1 MTSETTSIFSIR
13 DTINFIVDE
22 YARRH
27 KPAAGQLGLF
37 EKPEERQ
44 KPLFSKSVD
53 DEAGRWVTMR
63 GARVYISNDDGRIMK
78 GPKKL
83 IGKTKEQIEK
93 ESAGEEDSGKAPK
106 PKPLNEMGRISG
118 GRADNRQKKLFE
130 ELNPGFKFED
140 DEEEDFKTVEPVSS
154 SPAED
159 LTRPEWDQKVRDDI
173 RSIMGEVDY
182 DNADIDRLDGIDA
195 IDRAVGFAHDNNR
208 NYGNAISGLNDKW
221 IDSMPESSAE
231 ESGADDESPEFT
243 LDSTPAPS
251 PAKPEDFGK
260 SESTKQGAL
269 FDTGKGT
276 GDLKG
281 QELLFN
287 SDAGDLNNPK
297 TMENRAKSEIKTIDE
312 MKSMAPADL
321 QSYIMGLDSSFS
333 PSFRTEDWG
342 RLSRG
347 QGKRVGGMVMGG
359 MSSAPTGKK
368 TYIDDRWKDFPEL
381 SSDEK
386 AELSSLVQ
394 GNDNYLT
401 SAYYKARTAGLN
413 HDQAASFLAGMGDF
427 KGGQVLS
434 DLLNETGEFSE
445 SKQDD
450 GPQDGD
456 TNEIGLTFRNG
467 RWHRDGEEINPAD
480 IAAKARENG
489 ESIWTAAKRELG
501 LNSMGEIPPELRKE
515 LGDAMAATSA
525 GKAPEVKP
533 PSPGRQRAMERQE
546 EKQQA
551 EESPVPVI
559 PAAAIDV
566 PAASEPPAP
575 VKPATTR
582 GGVKDFGEYIPGAR
596 KERAKK
602 LGPRETKEDS
612 DGEKEKKPGWK
623 NRYSVS
629 EIASSS
635 TRSEVGKFHVTDSRS
650 KDYFGQNK
658 SLGVFNTREEAE
670 AAIPQLEVNRN
681 HSIRRLNEGQPKDQA
696 EWDKYVEAKN
706 AWAKRFETSTAEEA
720 RNIPFP
726 DRPERVGEEYAIV
739 RNVSD
744 KKRPTVKGGFSSQAE
759 AEKWMKEN
767 PESII
772 EHQFPSYETYQYLD
786 RVERSGPEFRKSNVD
801 PEDFQKAFKTHGGQF
816 GKWNSGK
823 DGQTSLNH
831 AYDSF
836 HDLADVLGVAPEA
849 VSLNGK
855 LAMAFGA
862 RGTGGKD
869 SARAHYEP
877 GLDVINLTKMKGAGS
892 LAHEWAHALDFGIA
906 KETNQGRKELS
917 GATAIQEKFLK
928 TRPEVREAL
937 KNLTDAMFTTDV
949 ELKKDAGKEGKA
961 VDRQKEAI
969 RTMVGSLEKGWTS
982 TYGKKKKPLD
992 ETESAR
998 WNELK
1003 ERLVNGDMGEVT
1015 WKSSDRGYGG
1025 RYSSDLLE
1033 EMNGMHKKV
1042 TGRSFMTNDDNSAG
1056 KNIYWAAKRLQD
1068 AEGRLKEAQSSEVKT
1083 GRTRSS
1089 FMNEAIDLDGTSKG
1103 DYYTQP
1109 EEMFARAFESYV
1121 HDKLESSG
1129 RRSDY
1134 LIGKG
1139 KTDNRVY
1146 RAFGMPGPF
1155 PEGEER
1161 KKINAAFD
1169 NFFEKLRGNELK
1181 AAEKKSGGVEKYSRT
1196 SYNVAAS
1203 EAMHTIV
1210 DRYCQDEPV
1219 MVDKY
1224 AHPLIH
1230 AAVGAGAMA
1239 LANKAFRSGPLR
1251 SVAHAAIAAAMS
1263 AWMSSAMAANGV
1275 QPSQAP
1281 SSPDANAVHV
1291 SPAASPFMNQQAGNN
1306 VVNQIVQN
1314 AINQNAAKAQAA
1326 ATAPPSP
1333 AQVSAHSISSAAAGK
1348 AGVPGVRP
1356 LTGGNAV
1363 GIPGRVQVV
1372 TPASPNQSQSAG
1384 KEGAES
1390 GKLPVT
1396 EPADGSGSGSF
1407 NADHPRH
1414 PAGATGS
1421 KGGEFA
1427 PKGEGESGSSS
1438 DGSSP
1443 SAPETSSSPAVGDS
1457 PDESPS
1463 PRNYPDNLNKPASE
1477 QTDYSPPER
1486 SIDPPKIDKPI
1497 HTGERQSRKAAW
1509 EQHLKG
1515 VSEMIVEKKES
1526 AKAEKKQ
1533 AKELAKA
1540 TSFNPAE
1547 LSSPMADDIEPIGEA
1562 PKEEDFDS
1570 AKDYENALE
1579 KHNRSKGAK
1588 QATIKKRSSADLIP
1602 EIAGQYDL
1610 DHSTLQQAVDDEIQ
1624 MLLPYHNRKEEAR
1637 QYISKMG
1644 WNARRINQAEDRG
1657 MDSDSGNFDYVASQ
1671 WAGMF
1676 PEIAG
1681 SDESEWVAKM
1691 WDLSKEGAQDPPSA
1705 SDEELVNRV
1714 AKRLSESGAS
1724 SSSAEEEGFE
1734 YADAGPV
1741 SGQPGDVDYTPFHR
1755 KAVVDLIV
1763 DRYMR
1768 LAGIA

>member
-1 MTSETTSIFSIR
+1 MTAPSSPYQFAIR
-13 DTINFIVDE
+13 DIVNSIVDE
-22 YARRH
+22 YARKH
-27 KPAAGQLGLF
+27 KPASGQLGLF

-44 KPLFSKSVD
+44 KPLFSKKVD
-53 DEAGRWVTMR
+53 NEAGRWVTMR
-63 GARVYISNDDGRIMK
+63 GARVFISGEDGRIMK
-78 GPKKL
+78 GPKRL
-83 IGKTKEQIEK
+83 MGKTREQIEQ
-93 ESAGEEDSGKAPK
+93 EGSAGKGEAPK
-106 PKPLNEMGRISG
+106 PKPLAELGRIKG

-130 ELNPGFKFED
+130 ELNPGFKFDED
-140 DEEEDFKTVEPVSS
+140 DDVKTVAPAVVPVAAQAPP
-154 SPAED
+154 SPADDVDPISALTDNVLHLRPGHRFEQLQLSLGVNKPAMGKKGTKNVQDALRKIPGGNVIAAMLATGSEHGSLVEFDSNGFPQIGNDAFQRAVDGKFSRED
-159 LTRPEWDQKVRDDI
+159 L
-173 RSIMGEVDY
+173 
-182 DNADIDRLDGIDA
+182 NAAKEFLET
-195 IDRAVGFAHDNNR
+195 
-208 NYGNAISGLNDKW
+208 NYSNSTEFGNVNQYRWLSGVASVAK
-221 IDSMPESSAE
+221 PKPAE
-231 ESGADDESPEFT
+231 KNEEPTFSLS
-243 LDSTPAPS
+243 STPAPA
-251 PAKPEDFGK
+251 PAKSADFGK
-260 SESTKQGAL
+260 SDSTKQGAL
-269 FDTGKGT
+269 FDTGKNT
-276 GDLKG
+276 KDLKG

-297 TMENRAKSEIKTIDE
+297 TMENKAQAK
-312 MKSMAPADL
+312 
-321 QSYIMGLDSSFS
+321 
-333 PSFRTEDWG
+333 
-342 RLSRG
+342 
-347 QGKRVGGMVMGG
+347 
-359 MSSAPTGKK
+359 
-368 TYIDDRWKDFPEL
+368 
-381 SSDEK
+381 
-386 AELSSLVQ
+386 
-394 GNDNYLT
+394 
-401 SAYYKARTAGLN
+401 
-413 HDQAASFLAGMGDF
+413 
-427 KGGQVLS
+427 
-434 DLLNETGEFSE
+434 
-445 SKQDD
+445 DD

-456 TNEIGLTFRNG
+456 KNETGLTFRNG
-467 RWHRDGEEINPAD
+467 RWHRDGQEIYPAD
-480 IAAKARENG
+480 IAAKARGNG
-489 ESIWTAAKRELG
+489 ENIWTAAKRELG
-501 LNSMGEIPPELRKE
+501 VNSMGEIPPALRKE

-533 PSPGRQRAMERQE
+533 PSPGRQKAMEKQE
-546 EKQQA
+546 AKQKA
-551 EESPVPVI
+551 EESPAVPV
-559 PAAAIDV
+559 
-566 PAASEPPAP
+566 ASPTA
-575 VKPATTR
+575 TR
-582 GGVKDFGEYIPGAR
+582 GGVKDFGEYIPGSR

-602 LGPRETKEDS
+602 LGPREKKEDS
-612 DGEKEKKPGWK
+612 EGDKEKKPGWK

-635 TRSEVGKFHVTDSRS
+635 NRSEVGKFHVTDSRS

-658 SLGVFNTREEAE
+658 SLGVFSTREEAE
-670 AAIPQLEVNRN
+670 AAVPQLEVNRN
-681 HSIRRLNEGQPKDQA
+681 HSIRRINEGQPKDQA

-706 AWAKRFETSTAEEA
+706 AWAKRFETATAEEA
-720 RNIPFP
+720 RKIPFP

-836 HDLADVLGVAPEA
+836 HDLADVLGVSPEA
-849 VSLNGK
+849 ISLNGK

-877 GLDVINLTKMKGAGS
+877 ALDVINLTKMKGAGS

-906 KETNQGRKELS
+906 KETNQGRRELS
-917 GATAIQEKFLK
+917 GATAIQEKYLK
-928 TRPEVREAL
+928 TRPEVREAM
-937 KNLTDAMFTTDV
+937 KNLTDAMFTTEV

-969 RTMVGSLEKGWTS
+969 RSMVGSLEKGWTS
-982 TYGKKKKPLD
+982 TYGKKKKPLN
-992 ETESAR
+992 ETELAR

-1068 AEGRLKEAQSSEVKT
+1068 AEDRLKEATSSEVKT

-1121 HDKLESSG
+1121 HDKLEASG

-1155 PEGEER
+1155 PEGDER

-1169 NFFEKLRGNELK
+1169 NLFDRLRGNELK
-1181 AAEKKSGGVEKYSRT
+1181 AAEKKSSGTEKYSRT

-1203 EAMHTIV
+1203 EVAHQIV
-1210 DRYCQDEPV
+1210 DRYCQFDQEQIP
-1219 MVDKY
+1219 VDKY

-1239 LANKAFRSGPLR
+1239 LANKAFKSGPMR

-1263 AWMSSAMAANGV
+1263 AWMTSAMAANGIPPA
-1275 QPSQAP
+1275 QGP
-1281 SSPDANAVHV
+1281 SSPAV
-1291 SPAASPFMNQQAGNN
+1291 SAPATPGQIQKVGNN
-1306 VVNQIVQN
+1306 AVNQIVQN
-1314 AINQNAAKAQAA
+1314 AITQHAANQQAA

-1333 AQVSAHSISSAAAGK
+1333 AQASAHSISAAAAGK

-1356 LTGGNAV
+1356 LAGTNAGGV
-1363 GIPGRVQVV
+1363 QGRVQVAPV
-1372 TPASPNQSQSAG
+1372 PAAQSQSAG
-1384 KEGAES
+1384 KGGVRPLRDPGDS
-1390 GKLPVT
+1390 GGGNFSNS
-1396 EPADGSGSGSF
+1396 E
-1407 NADHPRH
+1407 HPRH
-1414 PAGATGS
+1414 PAGSPQS

-1427 PKGEGESGSSS
+1427 PKGGAESG
-1438 DGSSP
+1438 GS
-1443 SAPETSSSPAVGDS
+1443 SAPEPSSSPADS
-1457 PDESPS
+1457 S

-1477 QTDYSPPER
+1477 QTNYFPPER
-1486 SIDPPKIDKPI
+1486 AIEPAAPKSQEELYRDHLAKIAATKTAPAE
-1497 HTGERQSRKAAW
+1497 ERQSRKAAW
-1509 EQHLKG
+1509 EQTQQGAAQK
-1515 VSEMIVEKKES
+1515 VTEQKE
-1526 AKAEKKQ
+1526 AKKAEKQQ
-1533 AKELAKA
+1533 AKQMAKA
-1540 TSFNPAE
+1540 TSFNPDELEAE
-1547 LSSPMADDIEPIGEA
+1547 SSQMIDDIESAGEA
-1562 PKEEDFDS
+1562 PKEDDFAS
-1570 AKDYENALE
+1570 QKEYEKALE
-1579 KHNRSKGAK
+1579 KHNRSAGAK
-1588 QATIKKRSSADLIP
+1588 QGSIKRRANANLIP
-1602 EIAGQYDL
+1602 EIAGEHDL
-1610 DHSTLQQAVDDEIQ
+1610 DHDTLRSAVNDEIA
-1624 MLLPYHNRKEEAR
+1624 MSLPYHKRKEEAR

-1644 WNARRINQAEDRG
+1644 WNSRRIDQAEDRG
-1657 MDSDSGNFDYVASQ
+1657 IDSSSTQFDDVASE
-1671 WAGMF
+1671 WAGLF

-1691 WDLSKEGAQDPPSA
+1691 WELSKEGAQPAPSA
-1705 SDEELVNRV
+1705 GDEDLVRRV
-1714 AKRLSESGAS
+1714 AKRLADSGGQFGPS
-1724 SSSAEEEGFE
+1724 SSPADEGDEEGFIE
-1734 YADAGPV
+1734 SNYNPDDPE
-1741 SGQPGDVDYTPFHR
+1741 STPFSR
-1755 KAVVDLIV
+1755 SAVVGLIV

-1768 LAGIA
+1768 MAGIC